1 MDVVFLSPAHP
12 FRGGIAQFSQMWAR
26 ALQAAGHRVRI
37 LTFGT
42 LGAVLPFLVV
52 KIGLEVLQFR
62 TDVTRL
68 GAVPLVMIPVSFGY
82 CVARYQV
89 LQIDFLVKRSLLY
102 SVLSG
107 LLLVIWAA
115 LVFWLGGFSSDPSY
129 PISGPGGPSYAVQT
143 PSRAHQE
150 DPIEQRPW
158 LLDVDVALT
167 GTEGIER
174 ARDLD
179 PDVIVLDMRLPDMSG
194 LELTRMLKRDNEHED
209 LAVIMLTARGD
220 DIDRILG
227 LEIGADD
234 YVPKPCNLRELV
246 ARIRAILRRSNRAET
261 AGSDSQEIV
270 IGDMKMEPGSQ
281 SVFCTGELVPL
292 TGAEYL
298 VLEALVNSVG
308 QVVDNDAIA
317 RHALGRRIMPYD
329 RSVDAHVSNL
339 RKKLGPLRDG
349 RQRIKTVRG
358 RGYLYVTSEV

>member
-1 MDVVFLSPAHP
+1 MLTRRNLYRCPVCEGD
-12 FRGGIAQFSQMWAR
+12 
-26 ALQAAGHRVRI
+26 LQLATQSDSLISV
-37 LTFGT
+37 
-42 LGAVLPFLVV
+42 LVV
-52 KIGLEVLQFR
+52 DDDREFA
-62 TDVTRL
+62 RL
-68 GAVPLVMIPVSFGY
+68 
-82 CVARYQV
+82 VAE
-89 LQIDFLVKRSLLY
+89 FLD
-102 SVLSG
+102 
-107 LLLVIWAA
+107 AE
-115 LVFWLGGFSSDPSY
+115 GGFSVTQCHD
-129 PISGPGGPSYAVQT
+129 GATGAETAV
-143 PSRAHQE
+143 RE
-150 DPIEQRPW
+150 
-158 LLDVDVALT
+158 VF
-167 GTEGIER
+167 
-174 ARDLD
+174 
-179 PDVIVLDMRLPDMSG
+179 DVIVLDVGLPVLNGFEALKQMRETIDTP
-194 LELTRMLKRDNEHED
+194 
-209 LAVIMLTARGD
+209 VVMLTARGD

-246 ARIRAILRRSNRAET
+246 ARIRAILRRSHRAGTTEP
-261 AGSDSQEIV
+261 DSQDVV

-308 QVVDNDAIA
+308 QVVDKDAIA